1 MKIAIMAVV
10 GLLLLGAGVFA
21 GMKFLAPQPAVSAQ
35 SQAAA
40 KEATEEATKEE
51 VDDQAS
57 GEIVVYPLDTFIVNL
72 DGEGGRRY
80 LKVKM
85 TLEVDGRKK
94 EKLDK
99 QLHKVRDAILILLT
113 GKTYEDLRGAE
124 GKYALRE
131 EVKGRIGRIV
141 GKSFVSEVYLE
152 EFVVQ

>member
-35 SQAAA
+35 SQEAA
-40 KEATEEATKEE
+40 KETIDEE
-51 VDDQAS
+51 VDDQVS
-57 GEIVVYPLDTFIVNL
+57 GAIEVYPLDTFIVNL

-85 TLEVDGRKK
+85 TLEVDAREK
-94 EKLDK
+94 EKLDN
-99 QLHKVRDAILILLT
+99 QLHKVRDSILILLT

-131 EVKGRIGRIV
+131 EVRGRVGRIV
-141 GKSFVSEVYLE
+141 GKSVVKEVYLE

>member
-10 GLLLLGAGVFA
+10 GLMLLGAGVFA

-35 SQAAA
+35 SQEAA
-40 KEATEEATKEE
+40 KETIEEE
-51 VDDQAS
+51 VDGQAS
-57 GEIVVYPLDTFIVNL
+57 GTIEVYPLDTFIVNL

-85 TLEVDGRKK
+85 TLEVDGRNKG
-94 EKLDK
+94 KLDK
-99 QLHKVRDAILILLT
+99 QLHKVRDAILIMLT

-131 EVKGRIGRIV
+131 EVKGRVGRIV
-141 GKSFVSEVYLE
+141 GKSVVKEVYLE

>member
-21 GMKFLAPQPAVSAQ
+21 GMKFLAPQPAVSTQ
-35 SQAAA
+35 SQEAA
-40 KEATEEATKEE
+40 KETIEEE
-51 VDDQAS
+51 VDGQAS
-57 GEIVVYPLDTFIVNL
+57 GTIEVYPLDTFIVNL

-94 EKLDK
+94 GKLDK

-113 GKTYEDLRGAE
+113 
-124 GKYALRE
+124 
-131 EVKGRIGRIV
+131 
-141 GKSFVSEVYLE
+141 S
-152 EFVVQ
+152 

>member
-35 SQAAA
+35 SQEAA
-40 KEATEEATKEE
+40 KETTGEE
-51 VDDQAS
+51 VDGQVS
-57 GEIVVYPLDTFIVNL
+57 GEIEVYPLETFIVNL

-94 EKLDK
+94 GKLDK

-131 EVKGRIGRIV
+131 EVKGRVGRIA
-141 GKSFVSEVYLE
+141 GKSVVKEVYLE

>member
-35 SQAAA
+35 SQEAA
-40 KEATEEATKEE
+40 KERAEEE
-51 VDDQAS
+51 VDEQVS
-57 GEIVVYPLDTFIVNL
+57 GAIEVYPLDTFIVNL

-85 TLEVDGRKK
+85 TFEVDGRKK
-94 EKLDK
+94 GKLDK

-131 EVKGRIGRIV
+131 EIKGRVARIT
-141 GKSFVSEVYLE
+141 GKSVVKEVYLE

>member
-10 GLLLLGAGVFA
+10 GLLLLGAGVYT

-35 SQAAA
+35 SQEAA
-40 KEATEEATKEE
+40 KETTGEE
-51 VDDQAS
+51 VDGQVS
-57 GEIVVYPLDTFIVNL
+57 GEIEVYPLETFIVNL

-85 TLEVDGRKK
+85 TLEVDGREKG
-94 EKLDK
+94 KLDK
-99 QLHKVRDAILILLT
+99 QLHKIRDSILILLT
-113 GKTYEDLRGAE
+113 GKTFEDLRGTE

-131 EVKGRIGRIV
+131 EVKGRVGRIA
-141 GKSFVSEVYLE
+141 GKSVVKEVYLE

>member
-35 SQAAA
+35 SQEAA
-40 KEATEEATKEE
+40 KETIDEE
-51 VDDQAS
+51 VDGQVS
-57 GEIVVYPLDTFIVNL
+57 GAIEVYPLDTFIVNL

-80 LKVKM
+80 LKEKM

-94 EKLDK
+94 GELDK

-131 EVKGRIGRIV
+131 EVKGRVGRIA
-141 GKSFVSEVYLE
+141 GKSVVKEVYLE

>member
-35 SQAAA
+35 QQEAS
-40 KEATEEATKEE
+40 KEATEEEE
-51 VDDQAS
+51 DDQGS

-85 TLEVDGRKK
+85 TLEVDARKK
-94 EKLDK
+94 GKLDK

-113 GKTYEDLRGAE
+113 SKTYEDLRGAE

-141 GKSFVSEVYLE
+141 GRLVVKEVYLE